1 MKNYDV
7 VFVGFQISKEGW
19 ELLDKVQHAITKL
32 VEEAGYKK
40 DIHTVT
46 FDLVSYEADRDVF
59 EDSWTYVYGET
70 AKKNLKEQPVPW
82 TSLPAIK
89 DILSNPEIRR
99 EANDKLKDSIP
110 ELVKW
115 LNRTPVEE
123 VKTCVET
130 PSGLT
135 VGTTGCDFCVTE
147 KEAEYLKKILDIL
160 GGGKMVI
167 TKGDLRIE
175 VEK

>member
-1 MKNYDV
+1 MKDYDV

-19 ELLDKVQHAITKL
+19 ELLDKAQNAITKL
-32 VEEAGYKK
+32 AQKAGYEKQ
-40 DIHTVT
+40 IRTVT
-46 FDLVSYEADRDVF
+46 FDLVSYDITKEEFA
-59 EDSWTYVYGET
+59 DSWTYIYGEV

-89 DILSNPEIRR
+89 DILSNPEVRT
-99 EANDKLKDSIP
+99 EANEKLQASIP

-115 LNRTPVEE
+115 LSREKVEE
-123 VKTCVET
+123 VKTHVET
-130 PSGLT
+130 ATGLT
-135 VGTTGCDFCVTE
+135 AGTIGCDFCITD
-147 KEAEYLKKILDIL
+147 KEAEYLKKIKDIL

-167 TKGDLRIE
+167 TKGDLKIE